1 MTITNTKRWM
11 IIDLL
16 WNLSLLLLK
25 QLLFAIVLAVMVPP
39 S

>member
-1 MTITNTKRWM
+1 M
-11 IIDLL
+11 IINLL

-25 QLLFAIVLAVMVPP
+25 QLLFAIVVAVMVLP